1 MSCFSLLCDYAWK
14 LSVMLA
20 LFYVSVKLWRWGRE
34 KKFSCSSEWAS
45 FLLHPLRSILC
56 MLLRGVDWEGYNLIC
71 LYTGGWSQSLPL
83 TSTLYG
89 DLKHHKTQPWA
100 SAAGCIQ
107 CTVLLCPLSLCTA
120 TCTGESDGKKQ
131 INNNW

>member
-1 MSCFSLLCDYAWK
+1 
-14 LSVMLA
+14 
-20 LFYVSVKLWRWGRE
+20 
-34 KKFSCSSEWAS
+34 
-45 FLLHPLRSILC
+45 

-71 LYTGGWSQSLPL
+71 LYTGGWSKSLPL

-120 TCTGESDGKKQ
+120 TCTGERLIGKPPRMIVVYWCCNGLYCHSKPRTTQ
-131 INNNW
+131 VITYYKRSSFHLIVYWTLVGLLIHLVIIGNCV